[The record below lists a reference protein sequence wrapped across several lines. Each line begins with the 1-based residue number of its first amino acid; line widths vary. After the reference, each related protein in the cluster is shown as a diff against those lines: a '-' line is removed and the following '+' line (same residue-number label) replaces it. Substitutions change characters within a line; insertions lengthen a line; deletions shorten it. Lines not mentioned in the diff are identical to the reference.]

1 MENDSTQQSNTKKSQ
16 NPSKESLTF
25 DPNGW
30 KANWLK
36 FLVIYF
42 TYSFEKRNECE
53 IVGDRLSINGYI
65 FKVDIND
72 YTGSEE
78 KYIFFNLHNGRI
90 IVCNGDKKSV
100 HRVEFDNAEE

>member
-1 MENDSTQQSNTKKSQ
+1 MKSDQSQ
-16 NPSKESLTF
+16 SKEALTY
-25 DPNGW
+25 DTNGW

-42 TYSFEKRNECE
+42 TYSFERQNKCE
-53 IVGDRLSINGYI
+53 IVGDRLSINGHI

-90 IVCNGDKKSV
+90 VVCNGDKKSV
-100 HRVEFDNAEE
+100 HRVEFDNTEE

>member
-1 MENDSTQQSNTKKSQ
+1 
-16 NPSKESLTF
+16 
-25 DPNGW
+25 
-30 KANWLK
+30 
-36 FLVIYF
+36 VIYF
-42 TYSFEKRNECE
+42 TYSFDKLNECE
-53 IVGDRLSINGYI
+53 IVGDRLSINGKV

-100 HRVEFDNAEE
+100 HRVEFDNTEE